1 MKRIASLAVK
11 GIHNVYISLYAVILH
26 TLPFPYS
33 RLPFAQLPF
42 ARLHGQELPDRQQP
56 IPLLTS
62 PLLTSPLLT
71 SNSGLIAGRQ
81 GHLHQSTAPYSATS
95 LREMSIRTLGKTF
108 TNTTFAARLQVS
120 STQIDFYR

>member
-26 TLPFPYS
+26 TLPFP
-33 RLPFAQLPF
+33 FARLPF
-42 ARLHGQELPDRQQP
+42 ARLQGQELPDRQQP
-56 IPLLTS
+56 I